1 MKKTLAKTLIIAI
14 AALALLLS
22 GCGEAAEAPAPAPTE
37 FDSLLIGALWQSE
50 DGSELEFAPDLSGR
64 LGDLRF
70 TWRSDGKRVTLSFF
84 PGCLVEDE
92 LELTA
97 ALSGAAL
104 TLRAGDECYKMSSGG
119 DDRAADAEASAQEL
133 SAEEQ
138 LGREIADF
146 ALNFLGSDYTYGGK
160 TPEEGFD
167 CSGLVYY
174 VYGQFGY
181 SVARVA
187 NDQAKQG
194 EEVAPEDLRA
204 GDVLAFYK
212 GKDYVGHVG
221 IYMGGGYYLHA
232 MGEAY
237 GVVLT
242 SLDDPY
248 LQRVY
253 TARRYIG
260 CDELLSSVQQG
271 A

>member
-1 MKKTLAKTLIIAI
+1 MKKWLIIMLLI
-14 AALALLLS
+14 PALLLG
-22 GCGEAAEAPAPAPTE
+22 GCAEAAATELDAAVPEAPPAEP
-37 FDSLLIGALWQSE
+37 LLQSE
-50 DGSELEFAPDLSGR
+50 DEEALQ
-64 LGDLRF
+64 
-70 TWRSDGKRVTLSFF
+70 SDNDS
-84 PGCLVEDE
+84 DE
-92 LELTA
+92 T
-97 ALSGAAL
+97 
-104 TLRAGDECYKMSSGG
+104 CM
-119 DDRAADAEASAQEL
+119 

-138 LGREIADF
+138 LGRELADF
-146 ALNFLGSDYTYGGK
+146 ALDFLGSNYKYGGK

-174 VYGQFGY
+174 VYSQFGY
-181 SVARVA
+181 SLARVA

-194 EEVAPEDLRA
+194 VEVAPEELRA

-221 IYMGGGYYLHA
+221 IYIGGGYYLHA
-232 MGEAY
+232 MGSAY

-260 CDELLSSVQQG
+260 CEELLTSSQQSG
-271 A
+271 G